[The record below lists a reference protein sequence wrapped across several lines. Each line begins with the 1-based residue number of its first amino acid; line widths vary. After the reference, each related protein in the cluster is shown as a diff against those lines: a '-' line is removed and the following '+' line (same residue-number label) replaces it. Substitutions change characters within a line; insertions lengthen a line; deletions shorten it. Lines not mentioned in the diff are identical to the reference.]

1 MKNFIINI
9 ILSLIFCIDLEKLHF
24 NISLQTLKVKEFSKF
39 KIYNI
44 LIDNSKNTYE
54 FLKLKLSNFGN
65 STINEIFLSDN
76 IKNNNFNNKNNVLNK
91 LSPLIY
97 YHKSE
102 LNKFNQN
109 NLSDIFNM
117 YLFIKC
123 SYNCN
128 FELEYQLIEQ
138 IDLHNNFFFFLNL
151 I

>member
-24 NISLQTLKVKEFSKF
+24 NISLQTLKVKEFSNY
-39 KIYNI
+39 KIYNV
-44 LIDNSKNTYE
+44 LIDNSKNNYE

-76 IKNNNFNNKNNVLNK
+76 IKNNNFNNINNVLNK
-91 LSPLIY
+91 PSPLIY

-102 LNKFNQN
+102 LNKFKQN
-109 NLSDIFNM
+109 NSSDIFNM

-123 SYNCN
+123 SYNCS
-128 FELEYQLIEQ
+128 FELEYQ
-138 IDLHNNFFFFLNL
+138 FT
-151 I
+151 

>member
-1 MKNFIINI
+1 MKNFIIKI

-24 NISLQTLKVKEFSKF
+24 NISLQTLKVKEFSNY

-44 LIDNSKNTYE
+44 LIDNNKNNYE

-65 STINEIFLSDN
+65 STTNEIFLSDN
-76 IKNNNFNNKNNVLNK
+76 IKNNNFNNINNVLNK
-91 LSPLIY
+91 PSPLIY

-102 LNKFNQN
+102 LNKFKQN
-109 NLSDIFNM
+109 NSSDIFNM
-117 YLFIKC
+117 YLFIK
-123 SYNCN
+123 YNYNYN

>member
-24 NISLQTLKVKEFSKF
+24 NISLQTLKVKEFSNY
-39 KIYNI
+39 KIYNV
-44 LIDNSKNTYE
+44 LIDNSKNNYE

-76 IKNNNFNNKNNVLNK
+76 IKNNNFNNINNVLNK
-91 LSPLIY
+91 PSPLIY

-102 LNKFNQN
+102 LNKFKQN
-109 NLSDIFNM
+109 NSSDIFNK